1 MNMRDFFSID
11 GPFMQFF
18 AKILDIVLLSI
29 VFCICSLPIITIGA
43 NCSALYYTMVK
54 SVIPG
59 EGKPVRTFFRGWR
72 LSWKQGIPAGIVS
85 MAMLLLI
92 VMSFYMILV
101 NDFGAVGIFFG
112 IVFVAFALIC
122 LMIMAFAFP
131 LMGRFQNS
139 MGAILAN
146 SLLLS
151 LMNIRVTISMVIIEV
166 AMIVGMACV
175 AVAPFVVLFVPGL
188 VMWMQAKM
196 LEPLLQPFCEQ
207 NDSDELKERTEE
219 EGEEV
224 KKAWQELRA
233 FDQETRRE

>member
-1 MNMRDFFSID
+1 MNLRDFFSID

-29 VFCICSLPIITIGA
+29 VFCVCSIPIITIGA

-72 LSWKQGIPAGIVS
+72 LSWKQAVPAGIVS
-85 MAMLLLI
+85 LAVLMLL

-101 NDFGAVGIFFG
+101 NDFGVVGIFFG
-112 IVFVAFALIC
+112 IVFVALALIC

-131 LMGRFQNS
+131 LIGRFQNS

-151 LMNIRVTISMVIIEV
+151 LMNFRVTISMVIIEV
-166 AMIVGMACV
+166 VMIIGMACITV
-175 AVAPFVVLFVPGL
+175 VPFVVLFVPGL
-188 VMWMQAKM
+188 VLWMQAKM

-207 NDSDELKERTEE
+207 NDTDELAERTEE
-219 EGEEV
+219 ESEEV
-224 KKAWQELRA
+224 KKAWQELHA
-233 FDQETRRE
+233 FDQETR